1 MTSPVAPAEIPTPA
15 HPASGRIGIVSIASG
30 DAFRRSVAPCIESQE
45 RYCRRNGYANIH
57 FTSFD
62 TKERPAPWGKV
73 LALQQAIRE
82 HPELDY
88 FLWIDAD
95 ALITNPFFRLEVLC
109 DRLDKAKR
117 SMLVANDGGGNIN
130 TGVFMMRRGAATDLI
145 LENWWK
151 QEHFT
156 NHCWWENGAVYA
168 LYPYIFQQVLVTR
181 DNNLFNAFL
190 TGESPWRFGD
200 FVLHFAGLNGDARR
214 VLSELFYK
222 MVTVSEPLLTR
233 P

>member
-1 MTSPVAPAEIPTPA
+1 MTPTSPHGNAPPQA
-15 HPASGRIGIVSIASG
+15 HPASGRIGVVSIASG
-30 DAFRRSVAPCIESQE
+30 DGFRANVARCIESQE
-45 RYCRRNGYANIH
+45 RYCKRNGYANIH

-62 TKERPAPWGKV
+62 TKGRPAPWGKV

-95 ALITNPFFRLEVLC
+95 ALITNPFFRLEALC
-109 DRLDKAKR
+109 DRLDHAKR
-117 SMLVANDGGGNIN
+117 HMIVAVDGGGNIN
-130 TGVFMMRRGAATDLI
+130 LGVFMVRRGPQSDLI
-145 LENWWK
+145 LENLWK
-151 QEHFT
+151 QEHFI
-156 NHCWWENGAVYA
+156 NHCWWENGAIYA
-168 LYPYIFQQVLVTR
+168 LYPYIFQAMLVTR
-181 DNNLFNAFL
+181 ENNLFNAFM

-214 VLSELFYK
+214 VLSELFYRL
-222 MVTVSEPLLTR
+222 VTVSEPLLPR

>member
-1 MTSPVAPAEIPTPA
+1 MRSSGMPVENPAPT
-15 HPASGRIGIVSIASG
+15 HSASGRIGIVSIASG
-30 DAFRRSVAPCIESQE
+30 DAFRASVAPCIESQE
-45 RYCRRNGYANIH
+45 RYCRRNGYANVH

-62 TKERPAPWGKV
+62 TKGRPAPWGKV
-73 LALQQAIRE
+73 LALQQAISE

-88 FLWIDAD
+88 FLWMDAD
-95 ALITNPFFRLEVLC
+95 ALITNPFFRLEALC
-109 DRLDKAKR
+109 ERLDRAKR

-130 TGVFMMRRGAATDLI
+130 TGVFMIRRGPATDLI
-145 LENWWK
+145 LDNWWK

-222 MVTVSEPLLTR
+222 MVTVSEPLLAR

>member
-1 MTSPVAPAEIPTPA
+1 MTVSGTSVENVAPA
-15 HPASGRIGIVSIASG
+15 HPASDRIGVVSIASG
-30 DAFRRSVAPCIESQE
+30 DAFRKSVAPCIESQE
-45 RYCRRNGYANIH
+45 KYCRRNGYTNIH
-57 FTSFD
+57 FSSFD
-62 TKERPAPWGKV
+62 SKGRPAPWGKI
-73 LALQQAIRE
+73 LALQQAILE
-82 HPELDY
+82 HPGLDY

-95 ALITNPFFRLEVLC
+95 ALITNPFFRLEALC
-109 DRLDKAKR
+109 DRLDRAKR

-145 LENWWK
+145 LENLWK

-156 NHCWWENGAVYA
+156 NHCWWENGALYA

-181 DNNLFNAFL
+181 ENNLFNAFL

-200 FVLHFAGLNGDARR
+200 FVLHFAGLDGSARR

-222 MVTVSEPLLTR
+222 MVTVSEPMLIR